1 MDYLI
6 SLVLYANR
14 LTGTIPPEL
23 GNLTNLTNL
32 SLNDNRLTG
41 EMPSELG
48 NLEYLNWLSFGGNQL
63 TGCVPRTVRGQAQSI
78 DDCAAIAFLQAVARF
93 TAARTSGTG
102 PDCC

>member
-63 TGCVPRTVRGQAQSI
+63 TGCVP
-78 DDCAAIAFLQAVARF
+78 ARLEGRLSQLM
-93 TAARTSGTG
+93 TA
-102 PDCC
+102 PPLPFCKP